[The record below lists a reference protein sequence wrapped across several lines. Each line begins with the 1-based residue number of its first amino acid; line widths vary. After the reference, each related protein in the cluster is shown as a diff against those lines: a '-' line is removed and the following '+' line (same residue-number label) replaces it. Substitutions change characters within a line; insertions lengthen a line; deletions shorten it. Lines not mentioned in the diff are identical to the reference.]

1 MKTPLSLLLAL
12 LVGLSQWAHG
22 GMTSTAPKPNTTKS
36 TYNSRSAP
44 AYMVDNQHNY
54 YKTAPD
60 KGRHNGPVW
69 PYSGS
74 LTEYLTNLQEGTVI
88 RGGYVGSNGTK
99 KTSFRRT
106 ARKRQDSDFWLSSL
120 GPLGTQPEAGGNDY
134 QFFRNVVEDFGAD
147 NTGDT
152 DTIEALNAAS
162 ASWNKDSGGDTL
174 DRCGQ
179 DCGNTFSQG
188 AIVFFPGG
196 TYKVC
201 SPVIQYYYTQFV
213 GDPNDMPVIKG
224 CDEFQGIALFD
235 NQFFRQIRNFH
246 FDLNDMPESTAEND
260 QDLVPTGIHWQV
272 SQATSPQNLV
282 FDMPTSSTTTA
293 VGIFTENGSGG
304 FVSDL
309 EFNGGNIGW
318 RAGSQQYTARNLVF
332 NDCNTAVQMVWDW
345 GWAWQ
350 QITVNGGSIGFNIS
364 GVGGDAGQGIGSVSI
379 IDSTISNV
387 RVGVFTNS
395 LLTAPK
401 IVLDNTVF
409 ENVESPVMVQ
419 GGSTILSGN
428 SDLWATGKRYN
439 GEESSTETGDVTA
452 PGRGAGLNDDDG
464 KLYVRSRPQYENHGV
479 GSFLIAT
486 KDGGCENDAT
496 GDQASCI
503 NAFLRRA
510 LDDGKIAYFPAG
522 VYAVGSTVHIPTG
535 LVVQGSLWS
544 QILGSGFYFSDM
556 KNPKVMVQVGNKGDI
571 GKMEITEMLFSVRG
585 ATAGAILVEW
595 NVAAVSQ
602 GAAAMWDSHF
612 RVGGALGTDLD
623 LSTCPKFSQNADCI
637 AASLMFRVTA
647 QANGYFENVW
657 AWVSD
662 HDNDKSIVNQPDS
675 SSTQI
680 SIFGAR
686 GMLIESQGPSW
697 FYGGGSEHSVLYNYL
712 ISGAESIYLGHIQT
726 ESPYYQPNPRPP
738 EPFRAAASF
747 PNDPDF
753 SDCEVQAE
761 VWDDRCN
768 YAWGLQI
775 LDSKDVMIHAAGLY
789 SFFNEYYQDCIPTH
803 NCQDRILQ
811 VKGSTGVVIFN
822 LFTVATINIASGI
835 DDTNVLQEDNQRGF
849 TTEVSVWVPL
859 PGDDNID
866 VVWVDTTI
874 WDAPTVSCPGQS
886 CMLIIPT
893 SSLASPTIIRP
904 SSYTT
909 SLEYGAFT
917 DTTVGGV
924 KTTVF
929 VTTTTTI
936 TLSVPTIST
945 DGIPYFNVNISS
957 SGEMAITVV
966 PSVDIP
972 PVVVTLPDGEGSS
985 TTRVITLPP
994 WPQIEGGPS
1003 IGFTDPGTLPS
1014 STTYFTPI
1022 RSTITVPSTTV
1033 TTVTFPGSTAA
1044 ITIECPATTSIV
1056 FATPPIAVATTCT
1069 DSVDLTLNFACPT
1082 TRVLTFLG
1090 PATAVA
1096 TVDCSLVTAWKTGS
1110 SSTVVALPT
1119 YTDWP
1124 PYVRIEPSDEEIDE
1138 PEPDD
1143 DGVHVPCTAWFFF
1156 FCISWGDVCVR
1167 SWHWIL
1173 PPGIYGPGPPSINQ
1187 IHPPPGV
1194 EIRGPLPPWPRI
1206 TIGRD
1211 NQITTESE
1219 PECETRTA
1227 EACTTTDFVSG
1238 GTTMSS
1244 TTLCE
1249 TITGCSISV
1258 SDSSTVVIGDQTAAP
1273 VGTFGDERWATM
1285 TLGDAY
1291 TNSVYAAIESRLSR
1305 EEASAGGAIITF
1317 TPGPNAGPSC
1327 RGGSTACGGTICSGY
1342 YCDPTPTGAPPG
1354 FHDPKDPSSGGYEAP
1369 TTTIGPTSTPSEPE
1383 PTTPLTRGPI
1393 NCFDESD
1400 FPGHADIQPGDQT
1413 GFAYEFSMMDIKFER
1428 GPNDPPIAR
1437 RYSDRFDV
1445 NYDYR
1450 CEWVPGC
1457 VTEVAEQNYILP
1469 LGTDTELTAY
1479 DILVDN
1485 YEQCNN
1491 GGVGGTCQV
1500 GCLLYTFEGGRGDN
1514 PPTDPCPNFDCQVC
1528 GTPFDPPECQECCQG

>member
-1 MKTPLSLLLAL
+1 MTITHSLLLAL
-12 LVGLSQWAHG
+12 LIGLAQWALV
-22 GMTSTAPKPNTTKS
+22 GMASTAPNLNTTKP
-36 TYNSRSAP
+36 NHNPRSAP

-54 YKTAPD
+54 YKTAPA

-69 PYSGS
+69 AYSRS
-74 LTEYLTNLQEGTVI
+74 LTEYLTNLQKDTVI
-88 RGGYVGSNGTK
+88 RGGYAGSNGTK

-106 ARKRQDSDFWLSSL
+106 IHKRQNSDFWLSSL
-120 GPLGTQPEAGGNDY
+120 GPLGIQPEAGGNDY

-152 DTIEALNAAS
+152 DTAEALNAAS
-162 ASWNKDSGGDTL
+162 ASWNKDSGGDTAE
-174 DRCGQ
+174 RCGQ

-196 TYKVC
+196 TYKFC
-201 SPVIQYYYTQFV
+201 TPVIQYCYTQFV
-213 GDPNDMPVIKG
+213 GDPNDMPIIKG
-224 CDEFQGIALFD
+224 CDDFQGIALFD
-235 NQFFRQIRNFH
+235 VDPYIPGASRQQWYINQNQFFRQIRNFR
-246 FDLNDMPESTAEND
+246 FDLKDMPESTAEND

-272 SQATSPQNLV
+272 SQATSLQNLV
-282 FDMPTSSTTTA
+282 FDMPTTSTTTA

-318 RAGSQQYTARNLVF
+318 RAGSQQYTARNL
-332 NDCNTAVQMVWDW
+332 MVWDW

-364 GVGGDAGQGIGSVSI
+364 GVGGDEGQGIGSVSI
-379 IDSTISNV
+379 IDSTISD
-387 RVGVFTNS
+387 VGVGVLTNGLATS
-395 LLTAPK
+395 PN

-409 ENVESPVMVQ
+409 ENVQSPVMVQ
-419 GGSTILSGN
+419 GGRTILSGN
-428 SDLWATGKRYN
+428 SDLWATGKRYD
-439 GEESSTETGDVTA
+439 GDESSTETGDVTA
-452 PGRGAGLNDDDG
+452 PGRGRSLNGDDG
-464 KLYVRSRPQYENHGV
+464 KLYVRSRPQYEKHGL
-479 GSFLIAT
+479 GSFLVAT
-486 KDGGCENDAT
+486 DDGGCKNDAT

-503 NAFLRRA
+503 NTFLRKA
-510 LDDGKIAYFPAG
+510 WDEGKIAYFPAG

-535 LVVQGSLWS
+535 SVVQGSLWS

-556 KNPKVMVQVGNKGDI
+556 KNPKIMVQVGNKGDI
-571 GKMEITEMLFSVRG
+571 GTMEITEMLFSVRG
-585 ATAGAILVEW
+585 ATAGAILMEW

-623 LSTCPKFSQNADCI
+623 LSTCPKFSQNAECI
-637 AASLMFRVTA
+637 AASLMFRVTS

-657 AWVSD
+657 AWVGD

-680 SIFGAR
+680 SVFAAR

-712 ISGAESIYLGHIQT
+712 ISGAESIYMGHIQT
-726 ESPYYQPNPRPP
+726 ESPYYQPNPHPP

-775 LDSKDVMIHAAGLY
+775 LDSKDVTIHSAGLY
-789 SFFNEYYQDCIPTH
+789 SFFNEYFQDCIDTN
-803 NCQDRILQ
+803 NCQDHILQ

-822 LFTVATINIASGI
+822 LFTVATVNIASGI
-835 DDTNVLQEDNQRGF
+835 DDTNVPQEDNQRGF
-849 TTEVSVWVPL
+849 TTEISVWVPL
-859 PGDDNID
+859 PGDDHVN

-874 WDAPTVSCPGQS
+874 WDAPTVSCPGPS

-904 SSYTT
+904 SPYTT

-917 DTTVGGV
+917 ETTIGGV
-924 KTTVF
+924 QTTVF
-929 VTTTTTI
+929 VTTTTTVTI
-936 TLSVPTIST
+936 SVPTIST
-945 DGIPYFNVNISS
+945 DGIPHSNVNISS
-957 SGEMAITVV
+957 SGEMAITVI
-966 PSVDIP
+966 PSVSIP

-985 TTRVITLPP
+985 TTRTITLPP
-994 WPQIEGGPS
+994 WPQIEGGPPV
-1003 IGFTDPGTLPS
+1003 GFTDPGTIPSNSSPGLPT

-1022 RSTITVPSTTV
+1022 RSTITVPSATV
-1033 TTVTFPGSTAA
+1033 TTVTFPGSTAV
-1044 ITIECPATTSIV
+1044 ITIACPATT
-1056 FATPPIAVATTCT
+1056 
-1069 DSVDLTLNFACPT
+1069 SVDLTLNFACPT

-1096 TVDCSLVTAWKTGS
+1096 TVDCSLATAWKTGS
-1110 SSTVVALPT
+1110 TSTAVALPT

-1138 PEPDD
+1138 PEPED

-1156 FCISWGDVCVR
+1156 FCISWD
-1167 SWHWIL
+1167 
-1173 PPGIYGPGPPSINQ
+1173 
-1187 IHPPPGV
+1187 
-1194 EIRGPLPPWPRI
+1194 IRGPLPPWPRI

-1211 NQITTESE
+1211 NRITTDEE

-1227 EACTTTDFVSG
+1227 EACTTTGFVSD
-1238 GTTMSS
+1238 GTTTSS
-1244 TTLCE
+1244 TTMCE
-1249 TITGCSISV
+1249 TISGCSISV
-1258 SDSSTVVIGDQTAAP
+1258 SDSTTEVIGDQTAAP
-1273 VGTFGDERWATM
+1273 VGAFGDERWATM

-1305 EEASAGGAIITF
+1305 EEAGAGGTVITF
-1317 TPGPNAGPSC
+1317 TPGPTAGPSC
-1327 RGGSTACGGTICSGY
+1327 QGGSTACGGTICSGY
-1342 YCDPTPTGAPPG
+1342 YCNPTPIGAPPG
-1354 FHDPKDPSSGGYEAP
+1354 LHDPKDPSSGGYEAP
-1369 TTTIGPTSTPSEPE
+1369 TTTVGPTTTPPTTTPPEPE

-1400 FPGHADIQPGDQT
+1400 FPGHADIQAGNQN
-1413 GFAYEFSMMDIKFER
+1413 GFAFDFSMLDVKLER
-1428 GPNDPPIAR
+1428 GPDDPPIAR

-1450 CEWVPGC
+1450 CEWVSGC
-1457 VTEVAEQNYILP
+1457 VTEVDEQNYILP
-1469 LGTDTELTAY
+1469 LGTDTELTSY
-1479 DILVDN
+1479 NILVDN
-1485 YEQCNN
+1485 YQKCNN
-1491 GGVGGTCQV
+1491 GGVGGTTQV
-1500 GCLLYTFEGGRGDN
+1500 GCLFYTFTGALGDD
-1514 PPTDPCPNFDCQVC
+1514 PPPDPCPGFDCRTC
-1528 GTPFDPPECQECCQG
+1528 GTPFDPPECQQCC